1 MKTYKVTL
9 QFLETVEVEV
19 EAADEEAAVQ
29 LALKEDDVHSV
40 DYEYWDCVQVED
52 VTEEED

>member
-19 EAADEEAAVQ
+19 EATDEKAAVQ

-40 DYEYWDCVQVED
+40 DYEYRDCVQVED
-52 VTEEED
+52 VTEGDE